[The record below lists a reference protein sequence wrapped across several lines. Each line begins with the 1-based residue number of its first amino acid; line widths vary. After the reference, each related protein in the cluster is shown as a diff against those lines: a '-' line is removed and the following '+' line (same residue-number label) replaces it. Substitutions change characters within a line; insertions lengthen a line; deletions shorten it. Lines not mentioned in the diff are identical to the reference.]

1 MERNEK
7 MEIIDIAVIG
17 AGPAGMSAAIYG
29 IRCGRKT
36 VIFEEKSFG
45 GQIVN
50 ASRVENYPGIESING
65 FEFAMRL
72 YEQVINLGG
81 QIIYEKVEDILEDGK
96 LKVIKTC
103 NGSYSAK
110 AVIIATGTRKA
121 ALGLENE
128 KRLTGKGVSYCAT
141 CDGAFFRGK
150 DVAVIGGGSTALEEG
165 LFLADY
171 CHKVYMIHRRENF
184 SGEEKYV
191 EELKTKA
198 NVEFVMNTEVT
209 AINGNDLVESVEVT
223 DKSNGAKREIILSGI
238 FVAIGQNPQNKEF
251 DRMVKVNEKGYIIAG
266 EDCTTSCEGIFVA
279 GDCRTKKVRQLT
291 TAAADGAVAALA
303 AASYA
308 SVIKI

>member
-1 MERNEK
+1 

-81 QIIYEKVEDILEDGK
+81 QIIYEKVEDIQEDGK

-103 NGSYSAK
+103 NGSYKAK

-184 SGEEKYV
+184 SGEEKYA

-198 NVEFVMNTEVT
+198 NVEFVMNAEVT
-209 AINGNDLVESVEVT
+209 AINGNDMVESVEVT
-223 DKSNGAKREIILSGI
+223 HKGNGTKREIILSGI
-238 FVAIGQNPQNKEF
+238 FVAIGQNPQNTEF
-251 DRMVKVNEKGYIIAG
+251 DRVVELNEKGYIIAG
-266 EDCTTSCEGIFVA
+266 EDCITSCEGIFVA

-303 AASYA
+303 ACSYA
-308 SVIKI
+308 SGIKI